1 MYRISCSG
9 MRGSARRNP
18 YAHAVPHAGGYGY
31 THANANAQ
39 PRTRAECGTYGCR
52 VDDKAAG

>member
-9 MRGSARRNP
+9 MRGSARRHP

-31 THANANAQ
+31 AHANAQ

>member
-1 MYRISCSG
+1 
-9 MRGSARRNP
+9 MRGSARRHP

-31 THANANAQ
+31 AHANAQ